1 MYKYRFIG
9 DGPQFFVDP
18 GVEVSKGDII
28 ESDHELI
35 HGELEL
41 ITEGKPTLTVF
52 KTTNTGTATVSE

>member
-35 HGELEL
+35 HGELEPVA
-41 ITEGKPTLTVF
+41 EGKPTLTAF
-52 KTTNTGTATVSE
+52 KSTDTGTKTTSE